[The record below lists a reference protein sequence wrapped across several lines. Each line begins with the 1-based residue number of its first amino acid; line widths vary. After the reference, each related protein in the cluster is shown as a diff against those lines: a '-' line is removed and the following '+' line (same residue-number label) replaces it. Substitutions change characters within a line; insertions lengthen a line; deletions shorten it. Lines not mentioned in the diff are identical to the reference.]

1 MPVPITRFSLALW
14 FCLVLSSVE
23 SFINKCGV
31 MPIFF
36 FAATVYSIYI
46 HTYIYVYWFLL
57 RTTIDPL
64 QDERFSHQFLF
75 SIITNSLWKLIHKK
89 WCEKLSNG
97 CIAIN
102 AHHTLEWI
110 VLQWNIINDWMI
122 VQNDGGMLPSST
134 TYTGGLGSVVGSHG
148 GHHVRRSL
156 PDMGT
161 APSEPPKLY
170 PYHLLVITN
179 YRLPADVD
187 RCNLEVSYRE
197 ISFA

>member
-1 MPVPITRFSLALW
+1 
-14 FCLVLSSVE
+14 
-23 SFINKCGV
+23 
-31 MPIFF
+31 
-36 FAATVYSIYI
+36 
-46 HTYIYVYWFLL
+46 
-57 RTTIDPL
+57 
-64 QDERFSHQFLF
+64 
-75 SIITNSLWKLIHKK
+75 
-89 WCEKLSNG
+89 
-97 CIAIN
+97 
-102 AHHTLEWI
+102 
-110 VLQWNIINDWMI
+110 MI

-187 RCNLEVSYRE
+187 RCNLEVSRSRNRLHNLIRRSCFYHRTDCF
-197 ISFA
+197 SFDEC

>member
-1 MPVPITRFSLALW
+1 
-14 FCLVLSSVE
+14 
-23 SFINKCGV
+23 
-31 MPIFF
+31 
-36 FAATVYSIYI
+36 
-46 HTYIYVYWFLL
+46 
-57 RTTIDPL
+57 
-64 QDERFSHQFLF
+64 
-75 SIITNSLWKLIHKK
+75 
-89 WCEKLSNG
+89 
-97 CIAIN
+97 
-102 AHHTLEWI
+102 
-110 VLQWNIINDWMI
+110 MI

-197 ISFA
+197 IVLYILIKR